1 MTDTTLLICRDVIN
15 DLGRCDTCVVAG
27 GAIVGVYAQVGK
39 GYARKA
45 GKVVGIVTGR
55 AIQSRRQ
62 MIHRLSNTDLTVM
75 ARRAVVDIDTHVIKR
90 RTSKVRSVMA
100 RGAIRCRG

>member
-1 MTDTTLLICRDVIN
+1 MIN

-45 GKVVGIVTGR
+45 SKVVGVVT
-55 AIQSRRQ
+55 
-62 MIHRLSNTDLTVM
+62 
-75 ARRAVVDIDTHVIKR
+75 
-90 RTSKVRSVMA
+90 
-100 RGAIRCRG
+100 RGAIQGRRYMAT